1 MNFSYKL
8 NKNLLARNAA
18 QLVFALSEVNST
30 VTLRRKDSNSVNGKS
45 LVGVLSG
52 HFLYDEIVT
61 VFIDTVEELSRVKE
75 IFNEYGVE
83 V

>member
-18 QLVFALSEVNST
+18 QLVFSLNEVNST
-30 VTLRRKDSNSVNGKS
+30 ITLRRKDSNCVNGKS